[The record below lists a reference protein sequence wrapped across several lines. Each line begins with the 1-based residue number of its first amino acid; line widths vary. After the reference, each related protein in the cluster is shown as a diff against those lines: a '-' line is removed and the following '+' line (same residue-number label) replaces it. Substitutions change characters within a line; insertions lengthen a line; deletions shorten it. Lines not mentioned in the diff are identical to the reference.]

1 MISKYLMLLV
11 FLIRINPKLNQIR
24 ERLYNPALDDPC
36 VEHKKRAARAG
47 AQGDAL
53 LRIDISLTFPSTDMS
68 GKGKAKA
75 ASSSPDDDEDSDVEL
90 DGMDLEGMEEGG
102 GAGADGG
109 DDDDDDDDDGIPS
122 EAGA

>member
-1 MISKYLMLLV
+1 
-11 FLIRINPKLNQIR
+11 
-24 ERLYNPALDDPC
+24 LDDPC

>member
-1 MISKYLMLLV
+1 MISNV
-11 FLIRINPKLNQIR
+11 FNVAGFSNKNKPQTEPDQ